1 MTAKLANFAHAQLLV
16 DNYSLLKS
24 DIVDFGIFIHD
35 LFATNYRENSSPDQL
50 GQLSLEELKRDV
62 TFADLGPLLQS
73 IFRGEVGFA
82 SEIAEWFTEVQLR
95 SASELSAQPGVRTL
109 HL

>member
-1 MTAKLANFAHAQLLV
+1 MPHSCQI
-16 DNYSLLKS
+16 KS
-24 DIVDFGIFIHD
+24 FQELWRDIVDLGVFIHD
-35 LFATNYRENSSPDQL
+35 LFATNYREHSSPDQL
-50 GQLSLEELKRDV
+50 AQLSLEELKRDV

-82 SEIAEWFTEVQLR
+82 SEIAEWFTEVQRR
-95 SASELSAQPGVRTL
+95 SASELSAQPGMRTL